1 MNYIYYKY
9 FGRTKALAEACQN
22 QWSHVG
28 LCQRDSL
35 LEMMQEN
42 RFLEENPKRLC
53 CLHLPLG
60 NPSHFTA
67 ITHWKH
73 SSKTKE
79 LRKIQTLHINSRQSL
94 KANSSSSWRQSGS
107 EIMFSISSWDAIEV
121 YVTFSIRGTFSLMQS
136 FIFLNQDN
144 CICRLC
150 ATRRNSSSG
159 IKLSR
164 SPNCAS
170 LWKGISGCQVPADQ
184 MNVQRFPKLGEVIWP
199 LSPRATGV
207 NPYWIGDMDC
217 TTPRKAVP
225 FRERQPH
232 ALHTNRKSLSQ
243 QLDCSGGRTPVSA
256 MGNHQRVH
264 SWSCTDIFLLLG
276 NFSCSQHYVK
286 LISLFAC

>member
-1 MNYIYYKY
+1 M
-9 FGRTKALAEACQN
+9 AEACQN

-79 LRKIQTLHINSRQSL
+79 LRKIQTLHINSRQS
-94 KANSSSSWRQSGS
+94 
-107 EIMFSISSWDAIEV
+107 
-121 YVTFSIRGTFSLMQS
+121 
-136 FIFLNQDN
+136 
-144 CICRLC
+144 
-150 ATRRNSSSG
+150 
-159 IKLSR
+159 
-164 SPNCAS
+164 
-170 LWKGISGCQVPADQ
+170 DQ